1 MTALT
6 ARFSWKAP
14 LRLAAGALVL
24 LLLVLFA
31 WRLVTQE
38 HGRGLAQ
45 AVADGRAPAAP
56 DFSLPRLDGDGQLR
70 LSDLRGRVVLL
81 NFWAS
86 WCIPCRT
93 EAPRLA
99 AAWRRWQGRGVV
111 FVGVDSQD
119 FRSDGRGF
127 LGKHGLT
134 YPNVRDGSGST
145 LDRYGTSG
153 FPETWFVSRSGK
165 LVAEHVDGPL
175 TSARI
180 DRDLR
185 AALAE

>member
-1 MTALT
+1 MTTSAG
-6 ARFSWKAP
+6 RFPWKVSS
-14 LRLAAGALVL
+14 RIAAGALL
-24 LLLVLFA
+24 ALLLVLFA
-31 WRLVTQE
+31 WRLVAQD
-38 HGRGLAQ
+38 HGRGLAR
-45 AVADGRAPAAP
+45 AVANGRAPAAP
-56 DFSLPRLDGDGQLR
+56 DFSLHRLNGDGSLR
-70 LSDLRGRVVLL
+70 LSDLRGQVVLL

-99 AAWRRWQGRGVV
+99 AAWRRWHGRGVV
-111 FVGVDSQD
+111 FLGVDAQD
-119 FRSDGRGF
+119 FGSDGRTF
-127 LGKHGLT
+127 VHDHGIT
-134 YPNVRDGSGST
+134 YANVRDGSGGT

-165 LVAEHVDGPL
+165 LVVEHVSGPL

-185 AALAE
+185 AALNE

>member
-1 MTALT
+1 MTIAGRL
-6 ARFSWKAP
+6 SWKLP
-14 LRLAAGALVL
+14 LRVAAGGLVV
-24 LLLVLFA
+24 LLLVLFG
-31 WRLVTQE
+31 WRLVTE
-38 HGRGLAQ
+38 ERGHGLAQ
-45 AVADGRAPAAP
+45 AVADGRSPAAP
-56 DFSLPRLDGDGQLR
+56 DFSLPRLNGNGDLR
-70 LSDLRGRVVLL
+70 LSALRGHVVLL

-99 AAWRRWQGRGVV
+99 AAWRRWRGRGVV
-111 FVGVDSQD
+111 FLGVDAQD
-119 FRSDGRGF
+119 FRSDGRAF
-127 LGKHGLT
+127 LREHGLE

-145 LDRYGTSG
+145 LDHFGTSG

-175 TSARI
+175 TDARI

-185 AALAE
+185 RALAE

>member
-1 MTALT
+1 MTLA
-6 ARFSWKAP
+6 ARVSWKVP
-14 LRLAAGALVL
+14 LRLAAGGLVV
-24 LLLVLFA
+24 LLLVLFT

-38 HGRGLAQ
+38 RGRGLAH
-45 AVADGRAPAAP
+45 AVAAGRAPAAP
-56 DFSLPRLDGDGQLR
+56 DFSLPRLNGNGKLR
-70 LSDLRGRVVLL
+70 LSDLRGHVVLL

-99 AAWRRWQGRGVV
+99 AAWRRWHGRGVV
-111 FVGVDSQD
+111 FVGVDAQD
-119 FRSDGRGF
+119 FRSDGRAF
-127 LGKHGLT
+127 LREHGLA
-134 YPNVRDGSGST
+134 YPNVRDGSGGT

-153 FPETWFVSRSGK
+153 FPETWFVSRSGR
-165 LVAEHVDGPL
+165 LVADHVDGPL

>member
-1 MTALT
+1 VTAIV
-6 ARFSWKAP
+6 RI
-14 LRLAAGALVL
+14 AAGALVV
-24 LLLVLFA
+24 LLLVLFT

-38 HGRGLAQ
+38 RGRGLAH
-45 AVADGRAPAAP
+45 AVAEGRAPAAP
-56 DFSLPRLDGDGQLR
+56 DFTLPRLNGQGSLR

-86 WCIPCRT
+86 WCIPCRR

-99 AAWRRWQGRGVV
+99 AAWRRWRSRGVV
-111 FVGVDSQD
+111 FVGVDAQD

-127 LGKHGLT
+127 LRDHRLT

-145 LDRYGTSG
+145 SDRYGTSG
-153 FPETWFVSRSGK
+153 FPETWFVSRSGR
-165 LVAEHVDGPL
+165 LVADHVDGPL
-175 TSARI
+175 TADRL

-185 AALAE
+185 AALVAE